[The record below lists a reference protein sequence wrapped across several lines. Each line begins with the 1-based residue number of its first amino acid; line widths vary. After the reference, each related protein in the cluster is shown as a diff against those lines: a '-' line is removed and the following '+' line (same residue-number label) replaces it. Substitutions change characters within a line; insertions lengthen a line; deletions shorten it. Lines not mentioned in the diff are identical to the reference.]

1 MFLCATVVV
10 LPIKLTNVQL
20 RALLF
25 KQRPLSIHE
34 SSRKDVSSSV
44 ASTQGSERDLDSLLD
59 KVLGPFTESAKLSL
73 SDALKVSGIS
83 TGLKYQTVGGENEIS
98 VFDTDDTETSERT
111 ASTFL

>member
-1 MFLCATVVV
+1 M

-34 SSRKDVSSSV
+34 SSRKDLSSSV

-73 SDALKVSGIS
+73 SDALKVTEIS
-83 TGLKYQTVGGENEIS
+83 TGLALKYQTVGGENENS
-98 VFDTDDTETSERT
+98 VFDTDDTETSERA